1 MVTGGRG
8 RPDSRWYIGGIALAL
23 LIFALHPS
31 PVSDLNLSV
40 VPDRGGAIF
49 VGLFYGIC
57 GCMFAFG
64 IAWVRG
70 GRLRFPSTDRYPG
83 GVLSSVGTAFY
94 DEFLFRGVILGLLL
108 GLGLPDWVAV
118 GAAAILYAG
127 AVRASTTGRGVLDT
141 AVALVIGLA
150 SGLVV
155 LLTGGIAGAIVGD
168 AITRFALFLAVGH
181 AHDPRRSRARCRRRS
196 STSSRHAVARR
207 TSAGTM
213 DGEGSVRSA
222 LPDEAWAPAPP
233 EGLYVHMPFCVSVCP
248 YCDFV
253 VVGGAA
259 ARGPTALVD
268 QLVDALHVELSL
280 RADRQPGDG
289 PLTSVYIGGGT
300 PSLLPAVVGRASARR
315 HRPPARHRGG
325 RGGHARGQPGTR
337 RPRRPARIPRRG
349 RDAPVDRRPEP

>member
-1 MVTGGRG
+1 MPDYIEYFLFLGFTGLMFLLRLDTRRFGAAEWDTESGGWREWAP
-8 RPDSRWYIGGIALAL
+8 RLSWYVGGIALAL

-31 PVSDLNLSV
+31 PVSDLNLSF

-57 GCMFAFG
+57 GALFAFG

-70 GRLRFPSTDRYPG
+70 SRLRFPSTDRYPG

-155 LLTGGIAGAIVGD
+155 LLTAGIAAAIVGD

-181 AHDPRRSRARCRRRS
+181 PRPD
-196 STSSRHAVARR
+196 TLQ
-207 TSAGTM
+207 GTL
-213 DGEGSVRSA
+213 S
-222 LPDEAWAPAPP
+222 EA
-233 EGLYVHMPFCVSVCP
+233 ELYVIPPRSGP
-248 YCDFV
+248 PD
-253 VVGGAA
+253 VGG
-259 ARGPTALVD
+259 D
-268 QLVDALHVELSL
+268 D
-280 RADRQPGDG
+280 
-289 PLTSVYIGGGT
+289 
-300 PSLLPAVVGRASARR
+300 
-315 HRPPARHRGG
+315 G
-325 RGGHARGQPGTR
+325 RGGLGPV
-337 RPRRPARIPRRG
+337 RPA
-349 RDAPVDRRPEP
+349 